1 MDRTRVQE
9 IIAAYGADV
18 ARWPKQEREAAQA
31 LMAHDAGLRA
41 EFDAAAALDSDIMAW
56 AMAPLAAEDHAATA
70 AADRA
75 LANAPAPR
83 RWWPSLIA
91 GGSIAAS
98 LMVAALVLP
107 SDRKSTD
114 SVQVA
119 QTTPSVQTT
128 PVQTAQ
134 VQQDLQVW
142 AAVFT
147 PTPEEESVI

>member
-18 ARWPKQEREAAQA
+18 ARWPADEREAAQA
-31 LMAHDAGLRA
+31 LMARDAELRA
-41 EFDAAAALDSDIMAW
+41 DFDRASALDSDILAW
-56 AMAPLAAEDHAATA
+56 AKVAVSADDVAATA

-75 LANAPAPR
+75 LAALPAPR
-83 RWWPSLIA
+83 RWWPTAVA
-91 GGSIAAS
+91 GGSIAAA

-107 SDRKSTD
+107 SERGTSDG
-114 SVQVA
+114 VQVA
-119 QTTPSVQTT
+119 QATPAA

-134 VQQDLQVW
+134 VAQDLQVW
-142 AAVFT
+142 ASVFT